1 MDKQQYK
8 CILISNF
15 NVQNFAGYM
24 NNDTEFPA
32 VDAIPA
38 PYGQVAPV
46 LVQNDLE
53 CWQNDPDFAVIWTQ
67 PENIIES
74 FNRMIG
80 YENVLLKDILKEVDE
95 YSSLL
100 LNICSQVNFVF
111 VPIWTFPSFHRV
123 FGMLDM
129 KAGTGL
135 TNTLMRMNLRLSE
148 TLEKASNIHVLNSQK
163 WIEIAGKNAFSP
175 NLWYMGKIPFG
186 NEVFTEAVKDIKSA
200 LRGVSGNSRKLVILD
215 LDDTLWG
222 GIVGDAGWE
231 NLTLG
236 GHNHIGEAYT
246 DFQQALKSLTNRGI
260 LLGIASKNDETVALE
275 AINSHPEMVLK
286 QDDFA
291 GWRINWQDK
300 AQNIADLVS
309 DLNLGLQSVVFIDD
323 NPAERARVRDAL
335 PEVLVPEWPEDK
347 MLYKSTLLSLRCFDL
362 PSISTE
368 DVARTKMYASE
379 SKRKDLKKQVG
390 SLDEWLHSLNIKVK
404 IEELNASNIQRTT
417 QLLNKTNQMNL
428 STRRMA
434 ETELT
439 DWTNQEQNK
448 FWTFRV
454 SDKFGDS
461 GLTGIISIGI
471 NGERAQIV
479 DFILSCRVMGRKI
492 EETMLFT
499 GIQYAKS
506 AGLNEVYA
514 EYMPT
519 AKNKPCLELFQNV
532 IPKFKQSDNCFT
544 WNSDEAF
551 PLPGHIQI
559 LDK

>member
-24 NNDTEFPA
+24 NNDTDFPA

-46 LVQNDLE
+46 LVQKDLE
-53 CWQNDPDFAVIWTQ
+53 CWQNNPDFAVIWTQ
-67 PENIIES
+67 PENITES
-74 FNRMIG
+74 FNKMIR
-80 YENVLLKDILKEVDE
+80 YENVLLKDILNEVDE

-100 LNICSQVNFVF
+100 MNICTRVNSVF
-111 VPIWTFPSFHRV
+111 VPMWTFPSFHRV

-129 KAGTGL
+129 KTETGL

-148 TLEKASNIHVLNSQK
+148 NLEKAPGIYLLNSQK
-163 WIEIAGKNAFSP
+163 WVEIAGKNAFAP

-200 LRGVSGNSRKLVILD
+200 LRGISGNSRKLVILD

-236 GHNHIGEAYT
+236 GHNHIGEAYA
-246 DFQQALKSLTNRGI
+246 DFQHALKSLTNRGI
-260 LLGIASKNDETVALE
+260 LLGIASKNDEAVALE

-286 QDDFA
+286 QDDFV

-347 MLYKSTLLSLRCFDL
+347 MMYKSTLLSLRCFDL
-362 PSISTE
+362 PSVSTE
-368 DVARTKMYASE
+368 DLARTKMYVSE
-379 SKRKDLKKQVG
+379 SRRKDLKKQVG

-404 IEELNASNIQRTT
+404 IEELNDSNLQRTT

-434 ETELT
+434 ETELA
-439 DWTNQEQNK
+439 DWANQEQNRL
-448 FWTFRV
+448 WIFRV

-461 GLTGIISIGI
+461 GLTGIISVEI

-499 GIQYAKS
+499 AIQYARS
-506 AGLNEVYA
+506 AGLNEVIA
-514 EYMPT
+514 KHVPT
-519 AKNKPCLELFQNV
+519 AKNKPCLEFFQNV
-532 IPKFKQSDNCFT
+532 VPKFKQNGNQFT
-544 WNSDEAF
+544 CNPNALF
-551 PLPGHIQI
+551 PKPAHIETI
-559 LDK
+559 K